1 MREGGQERKALDG
14 GKGKSRLA
22 IANLAFDTLVL
33 SSLGLFLSLPFSW
46 ERERTERE
54 EEMKQIYCKGRKT
67 VSVVNALDGMAREE
81 ILTKAGVPPI
91 ENYLGDFF
99 PSSAAIGCLARERT
113 RSGF

>member
-54 EEMKQIYCKGRKT
+54 EEMKQI
-67 VSVVNALDGMAREE
+67 
-81 ILTKAGVPPI
+81 KAGVPPI